1 MNISG
6 NMKLDDIVNN
16 IISYPDTEL
25 DDMYL
30 NITQLI
36 KKDGFAVEE
45 HIVTTEDGYILKMFR
60 IPKSGPPIFLMH
72 GIISSSD
79 DWISIGINK
88 ALAYSLAAQNYDV
101 WMGNARGTGHS
112 LKHVTLSSYEPS
124 FWNYT
129 WHEIGIYDVPTM
141 IDRVLE
147 ITKRP
152 SLTYIGH
159 SQGTTV
165 FYVMCSLKPEYNEKI
180 SLMVSLAPIAYITN
194 SKFFLYK
201 LLAINPDVAYAAFT
215 SAGIHSFFAHDEIFL
230 PVETALCGN
239 PLTAYFI
246 CKSLAALAGGFN
258 NKQVSVLRLPVIFR
272 HFPTGSSVKQIIH
285 YVQSGRSARF
295 QQFDYGPHNLD
306 HYNSPIPP
314 TYPLENITAPIAIFF
329 GNGDYLSVREDVDK
343 FVERLPNVVDF
354 YTVPDEKF
362 EHFDFLWSNGI
373 NTLILPN
380 LLKLIKMYTS

>member
-1 MNISG
+1 
-6 NMKLDDIVNN
+6 MKLDDI
-16 IISYPDTEL
+16 IKKIESYADTEL
-25 DDMYL
+25 DDMDL

-36 KKDGFAVEE
+36 QKDGFEVEE
-45 HIVTTEDGYILKMFR
+45 HTVTTEDGYILKMFR
-60 IPKSGPPIFLMH
+60 IPRSGPPIFLMH
-72 GIISSSD
+72 GIISGSD
-79 DWISIGINK
+79 VWVSTGFDK

-101 WMGNARGTGHS
+101 WMGNARGTRYS
-112 LKHVTLSSYEPS
+112 LKHVTLSSYQPS

-201 LLAINPDVAYAAFT
+201 ILSINPEASYAAFT
-215 SAGIHSFFAHDEIFL
+215 SAGIYNFFGHDEVFL
-230 PVETALCGN
+230 PVETTLCGN
-239 PLTAYFI
+239 PLTALVI
-246 CKSLAALAGGFN
+246 CQSLASLAGGFN
-258 NKQVSVLRLPVIFR
+258 YKQVNVPRLPVIFR
-272 HFPTGSSVKQIIH
+272 YFPTGSSVKQGVH
-285 YVQSGRSARF
+285 YLQSGRAERF

-306 HYNSPIPP
+306 HYNSTSPP
-314 TYPLENITAPIAIFF
+314 TYPLENIKAPIALFF
-329 GNGDYLSVREDVDK
+329 GDGDYLSVREDVDK
-343 FVERLPNVVDF
+343 LVQRLPNVVDF
-354 YTVPDEKF
+354 YTVPDENF
-362 EHFDFLWSNGI
+362 EHFDFLWSKDI
-373 NTLILPN
+373 NTLILPR
-380 LLKLIKMYTS
+380 LLKLIKMYTL